1 MPEEALAG
9 AGVGVRVN
17 KPLQLGVVIPG
28 LEIVEA
34 GVVIL
39 VVAPVAEGVH
49 EGDEV
54 GARGIGNQVS
64 VGIPDCRHLAPGV
77 VIVGRNDLRPGA
89 VWVPLVKPHN
99 VALEILRVIVDVGER
114 GLPAVPEADSHR
126 ASVLVILEL

>member
-17 KPLQLGVVIPG
+17 EALQLGVVVPA

-39 VVAPVAEGVH
+39 VIAPVAEGVH

-54 GARGIGNQVS
+54 GGRGVSNQIA
-64 VGIPDCRHLAPGV
+64 VGIPDCRDLAPGV
-77 VIVGRNDLRPGA
+77 VIIGGYDLHCA
-89 VWVPLVKPHN
+89 AK
-99 VALEILRVIVDVGER
+99 R
-114 GLPAVPEADSHR
+114 G
-126 ASVLVILEL
+126 